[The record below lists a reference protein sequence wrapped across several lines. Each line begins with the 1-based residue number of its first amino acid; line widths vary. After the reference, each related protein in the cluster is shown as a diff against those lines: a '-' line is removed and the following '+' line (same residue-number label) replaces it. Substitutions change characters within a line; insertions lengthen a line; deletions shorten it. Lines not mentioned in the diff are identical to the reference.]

1 MTFWICVPPR
11 PPHSFGQWMPTKPA
25 SALRALERLGAL
37 HRTGRVLAAAIAFHR
52 ARLAAFGV
60 GFQEGAGLGAE
71 CGLVRGVFEVHVSVL
86 PTLRHAAPTLR
97 ETSIVG
103 SAIVLRVRSS
113 AISRRFHSRVPP
125 SASACSLAR
134 R

>member
-25 SALRALERLGAL
+25 SAFLRWNSLGAF
-37 HRTGRVLAAAIAFHR
+37 HRTWRVLATAIALHL
-52 ARLAAFGV
+52 AGLAALRV

-71 CGLVRGVFEVHVSVL
+71 CGFFRGVFEVHRVASL
-86 PTLRHAAPTLR
+86 NPSA
-97 ETSIVG
+97 
-103 SAIVLRVRSS
+103 SAIVLLLRSS